1 MRYGILALL
10 LIALLLLFPFHL
22 KENIDIRDVMK
33 DYPWVR
39 FANAT
44 GNERELHF
52 LSLVEHLA
60 EEDSDL
66 GMNVAQ
72 TLWLQDYILKE
83 EGEVL
88 DSLSSI
94 TDLDVDIAKNI
105 SQTFWFREPITPEKV
120 EFLDAFASLVRER
133 PIVART
139 VSQTKWFALFIGGE
153 ESEVVRMLAVM
164 DRTVAQKIS
173 ESSWFSA
180 SASEMEIDAVRQIDI
195 FSKNDKERVPQLL
208 SFFEPRRDLQNLREV
223 NVLAHD
229 DPAFFKQYF
238 SLFPLTFYTLASA
251 SSLST
256 LRNLDSSFA
265 ERLIQESPSLLAS
278 LKTIAERDLDVARLL
293 YDNFGA
299 NETVMRFAS
308 RYASF
313 RPIKEKSSF
322 FETCL
327 FVSRNPEF
335 IYEDTKEKYR
345 YDLLNETI
353 SSLPLEYA
361 YDYKSLIFQAI
372 RIYANRFYE
381 WDDPIHGRLY
391 GWSSDETLSGF
402 EKEGYLS
409 LLNYLIVENEAG
421 TLVTDIRVEN
431 GKYLSALLDIP
442 YEYLINFDGTIVENS
457 GEERGTYYIYA
468 IVYNIKTLPTRRRN
482 LESLTARK
490 DVKYHTYLVDYI
502 LTNGEKKDIYYILIN
517 AKNWD
522 IAERQNEKVCVYQTY
537 QTLMD
542 AIAIGIAPTEVYWKS
557 RETGHLYPAYL
568 ASPTVLRAIESSG
581 AYWKSPFVYKGYL
594 SPYDQAGYKNLLG
607 TQIEYVSI
615 YDHEAENFVT
625 IYSGIKETYTTTLL
639 LILFIAMA
647 VVCGVWFLRK
657 K

>member
-1 MRYGILALL
+1 MRYGILVLL

-22 KENIDIRDVMK
+22 EEHVDIKDVMK

-60 EEDSDL
+60 KEDSDL
-66 GMNVAQ
+66 GMSVAQ

-88 DSLSSI
+88 DSLSAIADSNI
-94 TDLDVDIAKNI
+94 EIAKNI
-105 SQTFWFREPITPEKV
+105 SHTFWFKEPITPEKV

-139 VSQTKWFALFIGGE
+139 VSQTKWFALFVGGE

-164 DRTVAQKIS
+164 DGAVAQKIA

-180 SASEMEIDAVRQIDI
+180 SASDVEIDSARQIDI
-195 FSKNDKERVPQLL
+195 FSKNDGERVSQLL
-208 SFFEPRRDLQNLREV
+208 SFFEPRRDLPNLREV
-223 NVLAHD
+223 NVLARD
-229 DPAFFKQYF
+229 DPVFLRQYF
-238 SLFPLTFYTLASA
+238 SLFPLTSDTLSSV
-251 SSLST
+251 SSLSV
-256 LRNLDSSFA
+256 LRSLDSSFS

-278 LKTIAERDLDVARLL
+278 LATIAKRDPDVARLL

-313 RPIKEKSSF
+313 RPIGEKSSF
-322 FETCL
+322 LETCL

-335 IYEDTKEKYR
+335 VYEDTKEKYR

-353 SSLPLEYA
+353 SSFPPEYV

-381 WDDPIHGRLY
+381 WDDPIHGKLY

-402 EKEGYLS
+402 EKEGYLA
-409 LLNYLIVENEAG
+409 LLNYLIGENEAG

-442 YEYLINFDGTIVENS
+442 YEYLINYDGTIVENS

-482 LESLTARK
+482 LESLTAGK
-490 DVKYHTYLVDYI
+490 DVKYRTYLVDYI
-502 LTNGEKKDIYYILIN
+502 LTNGEKKDVYFILIN

-522 IAERQNEKVCVYQTY
+522 IAERQNERVCVYQTY

-542 AIAIGIAPTEVYWKS
+542 AIALGIAPTEVYWKS
-557 RETGHLYPAYL
+557 KETGHLYPAYL
-568 ASPTVLRAIESSG
+568 ASPTVLRAIESRG
-581 AYWKSPFVYKGYL
+581 AYWRSPFVYKGYL
-594 SPYDQAGYKNLLG
+594 SPYDQAGYRNLLG

-615 YDHEAENFVT
+615 YDHEAENFVN
-625 IYSGIKETYTTTLL
+625 IYSGIQETYTTTLL
-639 LILFIAMA
+639 LVSFIVVA
-647 VVCGVWFLRK
+647 VVCGAWLLRK